1 MAIPVVDSVSNL
13 SGSGAGPFTW
23 AHTCAGSDRI
33 LLVKVAHYDS
43 SDTVSSVTYGG
54 VALTAVPGAST
65 ANGQY
70 RIGWYYLLAPGAGT
84 ANIVVTVTG
93 SVFDFGGAGLS
104 LTGVHQTVPFGTP
117 VTATGTDTTPTV
129 TVSSAADELVVDGLI
144 IIHGGTLSVG
154 AGQTSRWNAIGL
166 SGFIKYAGSTE
177 GGAASTE
184 MSWTNSSSQTWAM
197 VAIPVKPVGGG
208 GGGTVMPVLQH
219 YYQQLK
225 NA

>member
-13 SGSGAGPFTW
+13 SGNGAGPFTW

-129 TVSSAADELVVDGLI
+129 TVSSAADELVVDGLV
-144 IIHGGTLSVG
+144 IIHSGTLSVG
-154 AGQTSRWNAIGL
+154 AGQTQRWNAIATF
-166 SGFIKYAGSTE
+166 GFIKYAGSTE
-177 GGAASTE
+177 VGAASTT
-184 MSWTNSSSQTWAM
+184 MSWSNSSSQTWAI
-197 VAIPVKPVGGG
+197 VAVPIKPTVGAPA
-208 GGGTVMPVLQH
+208 TSIVPHQA
-219 YYQQLK
+219 YYRRRR
-225 NA
+225 AA